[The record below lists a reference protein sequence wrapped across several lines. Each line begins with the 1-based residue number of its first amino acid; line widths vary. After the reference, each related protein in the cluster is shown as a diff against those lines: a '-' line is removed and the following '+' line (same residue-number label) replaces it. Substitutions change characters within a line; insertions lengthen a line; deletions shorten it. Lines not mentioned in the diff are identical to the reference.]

1 MEDEK
6 EKSMDCKMRD
16 KEWDGLE
23 GGGEGL
29 RGCEVQAPSQAIFPF
44 MCHTIVTCFP
54 PSHALCHIVT
64 NGAFAV
70 LAQLDPSILPRTL
83 PSPAQF
89 SSLSS

>member
-54 PSHALCHIVT
+54 P
-64 NGAFAV
+64 
-70 LAQLDPSILPRTL
+70 
-83 PSPAQF
+83 
-89 SSLSS
+89 